1 MTNKLCGLCC
11 RVAQNRWGN
20 NVNHQTVVA
29 EGPQGYALYGEQT
42 GGDNGEYDEQALR
55 EALQGPLLT
64 RRLPG
69 RLEDDF
75 RRHAR
80 ERAAGLLRLSVYG
93 LILVY
98 TVVSGAAALFTNEPG
113 LKTWLLVAVLPVGL
127 VLAMI
132 WLATRLKDMEP
143 VVEPLLIGG
152 VFVSILGCGAAA
164 LLLGEDLF
172 AQIAAYET
180 IYVLIIAFSILRLPL
195 IKVSIAS
202 LGAFLIAAIVMV
214 AIGQPVLWLDSLLYF
229 FVPWSLCVVVGGM
242 LEHSER
248 RDYLQSELLALESV
262 RLRELIEHSEQEL
275 ARRTLQA
282 DYLQLIAGKPS
293 LHALFQR
300 TLGFLVERTGA
311 QVGMAY
317 LVTEDGLLQP
327 MATWGAS
334 RPASVGTS
342 ADKKAGSAD
351 VLAPEDTMLGPVM
364 AERRLRQMTGLPPGY
379 LAIRTGSQTVTP
391 GAIIMA
397 PVCQGDEVVAVI
409 ELGRLSSFDSAQ
421 EDVVAAI
428 TTHFAYAVQ
437 AGAKRSVAGDAAMQ
451 SVPEKAPA

>member
-1 MTNKLCGLCC
+1 ME
-11 RVAQNRWGN
+11 
-20 NVNHQTVVA
+20 HQTVVA
-29 EGPQGYALYGEQT
+29 EGLQEDALYGAKA
-42 GGDNGEYDEQALR
+42 GASSASHDDACDEQALR
-55 EALQGPLLT
+55 QALQGPLLT

-98 TVVSGAAALFTNEPG
+98 AVVSGAAALFTNEPG
-113 LKTWLLVAVLPVGL
+113 LKTWLLVAVLPVGV

-132 WLATRLKDMEP
+132 WLATLLDDMER

-164 LLLGEDLF
+164 LMLGEDLF

-195 IKVSIAS
+195 IKVSVAS
-202 LGAFLIAAIVMV
+202 LGAFLIAA
-214 AIGQPVLWLDSLLYF
+214 AIMLGTGQPVLWLDSLLYF

-248 RDYLQSELLALESV
+248 RDYLQNELLALESL
-262 RLRELIEHSEQEL
+262 RLRDLIQQSEQEL
-275 ARRTLQA
+275 ARRAMQA

-293 LHALFQR
+293 LHVLFQR

-317 LVTEDGLLQP
+317 LHTDDGMLQP
-327 MATWGAS
+327 MAAWGAS
-334 RPASVGTS
+334 KVISVGNTA
-342 ADKKAGSAD
+342 ADGGTAPA
-351 VLAPEDTMLGPVM
+351 LLNPEDTLLGPVM
-364 AERRLRQMTGLPPGY
+364 TERSLRQMTGLPQSY
-379 LAIRTGSQTVTP
+379 LAIRTGSETVTP

-397 PVCQGDEVVAVI
+397 PVCQGDDVVAVI
-409 ELGRLSSFDSAQ
+409 ELGKLASFSRAH
-421 EDVVAAI
+421 EDTVAAI
-428 TTHFAYAVQ
+428 ATHFAYAVQ
-437 AGAKRSVAGDAAMQ
+437 AGARRGGAVEGSASVSTPSRPITGT
-451 SVPEKAPA
+451 APA

>member
-1 MTNKLCGLCC
+1 M
-11 RVAQNRWGN
+11 
-20 NVNHQTVVA
+20 NHQTVVA
-29 EGPQGYALYGEQT
+29 EGPQEHALHGEQNAV
-42 GGDNGEYDEQALR
+42 DSGEYNEQALR
-55 EALQGPLLT
+55 QALQGPLLT

-69 RLEDDF
+69 RLEEDF

-80 ERAAGLLRLSVYG
+80 ERAANLLRLSVYG

-98 TVVSGAAALFTNEPG
+98 TVVSGAAAIFTNEPG
-113 LKTWLLVAVLPVGL
+113 LNTWLLVAVLPVGL

-132 WLATRLKDMEP
+132 WLATRLDDMEP

-202 LGAFLIAAIVMV
+202 LGAFLIAALVMV

-248 RDYLQSELLALESV
+248 RDYLQNELLSLESL
-262 RLRELIEHSEQEL
+262 RLRDLIEQSEQEL
-275 ARRTLQA
+275 ARRALQA

-293 LHALFQR
+293 MYALFQR

-334 RPASVGTS
+334 RLVSQDMKTVSGKAASDKAPAL
-342 ADKKAGSAD
+342 
-351 VLAPEDTMLGPVM
+351 LAPEDTLLGPVM
-364 AERRLRQMTGLPPGY
+364 TERTLRQMTGLPPGY

-409 ELGRLSSFDSAQ
+409 ELGKLASFSGAQ

-428 TTHFAYAVQ
+428 ATHFAYAVQ
-437 AGAKRSVAGDAAMQ
+437 AGAKRGGAGESAIQ
-451 SVPEKAPA
+451 SPTEKAPA